1 MQLMIQI
8 QILKRML
15 SLAIKRMSSLAMK
28 NHFEDMSDAN
38 IENDELLDEF
48 DEEILLRI
56 EEEARSIKPS
66 SVIDKYLKNI
76 QDRIKEDNRKKCT
89 KTFETTK
96 IISKWYLLGSKKRL
110 GIFFWGE
117 EFTVYE
123 AFII

>member
-1 MQLMIQI
+1 
-8 QILKRML
+8 
-15 SLAIKRMSSLAMK
+15 MSSLAMK

-110 GIFFWGE
+110 GIFFWGRG
-117 EFTVYE
+117 VYRL
-123 AFII
+123 